1 MQSTQ
6 EAEELSKKQGLP
18 KFGVGLDY
26 VFVGERNDMVVPD
39 NGKNVIMPMV
49 SMSIPIY
56 RGKYKAATKEAQFKQ
71 EAIANYKTNTENT
84 LVSNYEMAWYELDKA
99 RQLIELYNTQVSKT
113 EQAISLLET
122 AYSNSGKDFEEI
134 LRMQQELL
142 KYQIATAT
150 ATKAF
155 YVALAKLDYLT
166 SKTE

>member
-1 MQSTQ
+1 
-6 EAEELSKKQGLP
+6 
-18 KFGVGLDY
+18 
-26 VFVGERNDMVVPD
+26 
-39 NGKNVIMPMV
+39 
-49 SMSIPIY
+49 
-56 RGKYKAATKEAQFKQ
+56 
-71 EAIANYKTNTENT
+71 
-84 LVSNYEMAWYELDKA
+84 
-99 RQLIELYNTQVSKT
+99 
-113 EQAISLLET
+113 LLET